1 MIKKLF
7 LYKAKLGGNDE
18 RDNTLNQLL
27 VEMDGFG
34 TDSQVV
40 VIAATNRKE
49 LLDSALTRPGRFDR
63 TIEVS
68 LPDLDERKAIF
79 LVHLK
84 PLKLNLE
91 KPIEEYAKR
100 LATLSPGFTGADISN
115 LCNEAGLIAAR
126 KNKESID
133 SIDFELASERV
144 IAGLEK
150 KKMLSEE
157 ERKTV
162 AYHESGHAVVSWFLQ
177 GGSPLLKVNLALYYL
192 YKIYIKIYLNNLKKL
207 TIVPRSK
214 GSLGFAQYLPNETS
228 LESKEELIDRICC
241 ILGGRCSEEIFFN
254 KVGNQYNIKSY

>member
-1 MIKKLF
+1 
-7 LYKAKLGGNDE
+7 
-18 RDNTLNQLL
+18 
-27 VEMDGFG
+27 MDGFG

-49 LLDSALTRPGRFDR
+49 LLDPALTRPGRFDR
-63 TIEVS
+63 TIEVTE
-68 LPDLDERKAIF
+68 PDLDERKSIF

-84 PLKLNLE
+84 PLKLNIE
-91 KPIEEYAKR
+91 KKIEEYARR
-100 LATLSPGFTGADISN
+100 LATLTPGFTGADISN

-133 SIDFELASERV
+133 SFDFESASERV

-150 KKMLSEE
+150 RKMLSEE
-157 ERKTV
+157 ERRVV

-177 GGSPLLKVNLALYYL
+177 GGSPLLKVILCYYR
-192 YKIYIKIYLNNLKKL
+192 IINNSIKL

-228 LESKEELIDRICC
+228 LESQEELLDRICC
-241 ILGGRCSEEIFFN
+241 ILGGRCSEEFFFK
-254 KVGNQYNIKSY
+254 KVY